1 MSKKA
6 KRLNVKVNDDQD
18 LENEEFA
25 NEPEDQGED
34 NEKFPEEEPEE
45 KSFGQKIKE
54 SKPVC
59 FIKKH
64 GAKAAAFVIGVVA
77 GVGVTAW
84 AASKTPN
91 NDKAEIEGSTG
102 LPELPGG
109 DGESSQTDE
118 TYTETSSEEI

>member
-1 MSKKA
+1 MSKK
-6 KRLNVKVNDDQD
+6 KLKVKVNDDQD
-18 LENEEFA
+18 LMMDEKFTD
-25 NEPEDQGED
+25 EPEDQGED

-59 FIKKH
+59 FIRRH

-118 TYTETSSEEI
+118 TYTENSSEVI